1 MSTAML
7 RPQEN

>member
-7 RPQEN
+7 QTSST